1 MITYIT
7 NIVVKKDRTWNLKQ
21 CPRCCKFLSKTDIA
35 NAKSISH
42 RNKYREPGAV
52 VMVTNC
58 RHCDADLVAGW

>member
-7 NIVVKKDRTWNLKQ
+7 NIVVKKDRTWNLK
-21 CPRCCKFLSKTDIA
+21 
-35 NAKSISH
+35 H